1 MANIKDLMG
10 SFHVT
15 ADPFHV
21 TVSCNISCCIDS
33 FVCIKNLTYSVG
45 TCYVTV
51 RLIN

>member
-1 MANIKDLMG
+1 MANIKDLTG

-21 TVSCNISCCIDS
+21 TFSCCIDS
-33 FVCIKNLTYSVG
+33 FVCIKNLTYLFG